1 MTKRTK
7 KIPKRKVKEV
17 SELAELVKSKKT
29 VVIVSIKNIPAS
41 QYQEI
46 VKMLRKKAVVKVPK
60 KSIIFRALD
69 ASGNEA
75 VKKLKEHIKES
86 SAILFSDVDAF
97 ELSSDLVNEK
107 IPAKAKAGQEAPE
120 DIMVHAGPTDLVPG
134 PAISEL
140 GALGIQI
147 QIEKGKINIKE
158 PKVIVKEG
166 EKISRAAADLMGKL
180 DMKPFT
186 IGFIPIAAFDIKE
199 GKLYLEIK
207 IDKEGT
213 VKNLKETFSKAL
225 QFALEIG
232 YSTQNTIKFII
243 GKAGMNGKALEKIFE
258 TNKNPESKVEGE
270 KPEEDEKE
278 KKEEE
283 KGEVKEKKDQQ
294 DVQQDKQ
301 NLEEK

>member
-97 ELSSDLVNEK
+97 ELSADLVNEK

-166 EKISRAAADLMGKL
+166 EKISGAAADLMGKL

-243 GKAGMNGKALEKIFE
+243 GKAGMNGKALEKIVE
-258 TNKNPESKVEGE
+258 ANKNPESKVEGK

-283 KGEVKEKKDQQ
+283 KGEVKEKTDQQ

>member
-283 KGEVKEKKDQQ
+283 KEEVKEKKDQQ

>member
-97 ELSSDLVNEK
+97 ELSADLVNEK

-243 GKAGMNGKALEKIFE
+243 GKAGMNGKALEKIVE
-258 TNKNPESKVEGE
+258 ANKNPESKVEGE

>member
-283 KGEVKEKKDQQ
+283 KGEVKGKKDQQ